1 MSDFIVL
8 GTDTDAGKTTFSALW
23 LAAFAERFEYWKP
36 VETGESDAAKVAQL
50 VPSAVVH
57 PPAARFREPV
67 APPLAA
73 EREGRRCPAAKEI
86 AGALPM
92 VRVSGR
98 GLLIETFG
106 SPLSPLTES
115 ELQIELIRALNRP
128 LVLVASSAVGA
139 IGRTLQ
145 ALAALRQYPLTPAAV
160 ALIGPEDG
168 YAVAEIEKHAG
179 GVRVFSLTPP
189 ARWEAGAFAESA
201 ARQQETLATMER
213 VVLSQPL
220 RAAPVRVPS
229 ATNAHANAA
238 NTNNASANNINAD
251 LTCMTRTRH
260 PDGCRS
266 QELLAADRRC
276 VWHPYTS
283 LRPSAEPLPVVAAE
297 AEFLQLADGRRVID
311 AISSWWTVLHGHRHP
326 PLMRLL
332 RDAAERIDHVL
343 FAGVTH
349 PGAVRFAE
357 RILRTAPWPGGR
369 VFFSDNGSTAVEVA
383 LKMAYQLW
391 CHRGEPR
398 RRLFVGFEHG
408 YHGDTFGAMAVGRDR
423 LFFGHFEP
431 LLFQAAQLPV
441 DPDQLDD
448 WLKTRRHEVAA
459 VIIEPLLQAA
469 GGMRTHAPETLR
481 DLFAVTKRHGVL
493 FIADEVM
500 TGNRTGRRWAYQHA
514 GVAPDLI
521 CAAKTLAGGIL
532 PLAVTLASPEVVAAF
547 DTDDRARTFFHGHS
561 FTAHPLACEL
571 AALNEELVAEAAPHD
586 RAAAIGRRLADE
598 LAPLREHPAVA
609 DVRRCGSVA
618 AVELRA
624 GGGYLATIG
633 DAMRQRALERGVFLR
648 PLGNVLYAMPP
659 LCTSDESLA
668 RIADAMRAAVLLHGS
683 ANML

>member
-1 MSDFIVL
+1 
-8 GTDTDAGKTTFSALW
+8 
-23 LAAFAERFEYWKP
+23 
-36 VETGESDAAKVAQL
+36 
-50 VPSAVVH
+50 
-57 PPAARFREPV
+57 
-67 APPLAA
+67 
-73 EREGRRCPAAKEI
+73 
-86 AGALPM
+86 
-92 VRVSGR
+92 
-98 GLLIETFG
+98 
-106 SPLSPLTES
+106 
-115 ELQIELIRALNRP
+115 
-128 LVLVASSAVGA
+128 
-139 IGRTLQ
+139 
-145 ALAALRQYPLTPAAV
+145 
-160 ALIGPEDG
+160 
-168 YAVAEIEKHAG
+168 
-179 GVRVFSLTPP
+179 
-189 ARWEAGAFAESA
+189 
-201 ARQQETLATMER
+201 
-213 VVLSQPL
+213 
-220 RAAPVRVPS
+220 
-229 ATNAHANAA
+229 
-238 NTNNASANNINAD
+238 
-251 LTCMTRTRH
+251 
-260 PDGCRS
+260 
-266 QELLAADRRC
+266 LLAADRRS

-297 AEFLQLADGRRVID
+297 AEFLHLADGRRVID
-311 AISSWWTVLHGHRHP
+311 AISSWWTILHGHRHP
-326 PLMRLL
+326 PLMRVLH
-332 RDAAERIDHVL
+332 DATERIDHVL

-349 PGAVRFAE
+349 PGAVNFAE
-357 RILRTAPWPGGR
+357 RLLQTAPWPGGR
-369 VFFSDNGSTAVEVA
+369 AFFSDNGSTAVEVA

-391 CHRGEPR
+391 CHRGEAQ

-431 LLFQAAQLPV
+431 LLFQASQLPV
-441 DPDQLDD
+441 DADQLDD
-448 WLKTRRHEVAA
+448 WLKTHHHEVAA

-469 GGMRTHAPETLR
+469 GGMRTHTPATLR
-481 DLFAVTKRHGVL
+481 DLFEVAKRHGVL

-561 FTAHPLACEL
+561 FTAHPLACEV

-598 LAPLREHPAVA
+598 LAPLREHPTVA
-609 DVRRCGSVA
+609 DVRSCGSVA

-624 GGGYLATIG
+624 EGGYLATVG
-633 DAMRQRALERGVFLR
+633 DAMRQLALERGVFLR

>member
-23 LAAFAERFEYWKP
+23 LAAFAERYEYWKP
-36 VETGESDAAKVAQL
+36 VETGESDAAKVARL
-50 VPSAVVH
+50 VPAAVVH
-57 PPAARFREPV
+57 PPCARFREPV

-73 EREGRRCPAAKEI
+73 QREGRRCPAAKEI
-86 AGALPM
+86 AAALPTA
-92 VRVSGR
+92 RVPGR

-106 SPLSPLTES
+106 SPLSPLTDS
-115 ELQIELIRALNRP
+115 DLQIELIRDLNRP

-145 ALAALRQYPLTPAAV
+145 VLAALRQYALAPSAV
-160 ALIGPEDG
+160 VLIGPQDG

-189 ARWEAGAFAESA
+189 ARWDADAIAESA
-201 ARQQETLATMER
+201 ARQREILAAM
-213 VVLSQPL
+213 VVVFSQPL
-220 RAAPVRVPS
+220 RAASVRVPS
-229 ATNAHANAA
+229 ATNTHANTAKEI
-238 NTNNASANNINAD
+238 NTIASEINTD
-251 LTCMTRTRH
+251 HTDMIRTRH

-266 QELLAADRRC
+266 QDLLAADRRC

-311 AISSWWTVLHGHRHP
+311 AISSWWTILHGHRHP
-326 PLMRLL
+326 PLMRVL

-349 PGAVRFAE
+349 PGAVNFAE
-357 RILRTAPWPGGR
+357 RVLRTVPWPGGR

-391 CHRGEPR
+391 CHRGEAQ

-431 LLFQAAQLPV
+431 LLFQAAQRPV

-448 WLKTRRHEVAA
+448 WLKTHHHEVAA

-469 GGMRTHAPETLR
+469 GGMRMHTPETLR
-481 DLFAVTKRHGVL
+481 ALYEVTKRHGVL

-514 GVAPDLI
+514 DIAPDLI

-571 AALNEELVAEAAPHD
+571 AAFNEELVAEASPHD

-624 GGGYLATIG
+624 GGGYLANVG

-668 RIADAMRAAVLLHGS
+668 RVADAMRAAVLLHGS